1 MADRRPPAPKVG
13 RPWFAYARIK
23 PRERRLITEYPW
35 LGADEGKQRVVE
47 KLKPPGDPRHPGPE
61 RASIDDH
68 AAGGEHLGLAMQR
81 QMPGELRD
89 GDMGCKGRGHH
100 AAIHHACRRGRLH
113 NNAFAGPACIARP
126 DRPFDP
132 DNRGHDVERL
142 ADVRADAMQFE
153 RTAGAS
159 LALRLD
165 DLVITRKVLGQ
176 AADIAGWRSP
186 CLRFVFIDRRDII
199 IRATGTSLT
208 SPRSSIA
215 CVGSMI
221 VIFSDF
227 GPKSWPSRKATR
239 ALRSAFSS
247 SSERMIRVNCA
258 ASWGKRSGRSG
269 MTDPTI

>member
-1 MADRRPPAPKVG
+1 MADLGSLTP
-13 RPWFAYARIK
+13 RIK
-23 PRERRLITEYPW
+23 PRERRLVTEYPW
-35 LGADEGKQRVVE
+35 LGADEGKQRVIE

-61 RASIDDH
+61 RASIDDQ
-68 AAGGEHLGLAMQR
+68 AAGGEHLGLAMQQ

-100 AAIHHACRRGRLH
+100 AALHHACRRGRLH
-113 NNAFAGPACIARP
+113 NNAFAGAACIARP

-159 LALRLD
+159 LALQLD

-199 IRATGTSLT
+199 IRSNGNVAH
-208 SPRSSIA
+208 IA
-215 CVGSMI
+215 KVGHCLCWI
-221 VIFSDF
+221 DDRHLLRFR
-227 GPKSWPSRKATR
+227 PKELALEEGNARFEIGILFIERENDPGQ
-239 ALRSAFSS
+239 LRS
-247 SSERMIRVNCA
+247 IL
-258 ASWGKRSGRSG
+258 G
-269 MTDPTI
+269 